1 MSLCIFFGHGECYG
15 LDKGI
20 LRTAIEELINQGVN
34 EFMVGNH
41 GGYDG
46 MVFSCLR
53 ELSKEFPGLSYSVI
67 LAYLPTHL
75 QYLVE
80 ISTSLIAAVLVITA
94 LYTSL
99 TLGEMP
105 INLLAKRNAKALQL
119 SILETPT

>member
-67 LAYLPTHL
+67 LAYLPTHKPE
-75 QYLVE
+75 YD
-80 ISTSLIAAVLVITA
+80 
-94 LYTSL
+94 LYEGHSVYPE
-99 TLGEMP
+99 G
-105 INLLAKRNAKALQL
+105 
-119 SILETPT
+119 